1 VSGKRSNGT
10 PNAGFN
16 NNEMGLSIRVILNE
30 QDGEPWFV
38 AKEVAVILGYSETT
52 NARHCRCVA
61 KHDVGVET
69 GKKGY
74 DSPAM
79 PRKSMSFFP
88 ERDLYRLTRTV
99 FLT

>member
-1 VSGKRSNGT
+1 
-10 PNAGFN
+10 
-16 NNEMGLSIRVILNE
+16 MRVILVKK
-30 QDGEPWFV
+30 DGETWFV